1 MAQTGLSIA
10 IHNEHDGIDLAVVVG
25 GVVNDTT
32 APTLTEKLL
41 KIVRIRQ
48 PRVLHLDASAVEAAA
63 DLSRVRTT
71 VEEALRDLGGE
82 LTFDPPAAEVAHDA
96 SRPRVILPPPEID
109 MAARSALGAQIFAIE
124 PAQSIVFDL
133 TGVRFCDC
141 AGLSLFATA
150 KAHTD
155 GCGGDVVLRNPRAQ
169 VQRLLE
175 AVGMHDAF
183 TIERDPR

>member
-82 LTFDPPAAEVAHDA
+82 LTFDPPAAE
-96 SRPRVILPPPEID
+96 SP
-109 MAARSALGAQIFAIE
+109 MMQ
-124 PAQSIVFDL
+124 
-133 TGVRFCDC
+133 
-141 AGLSLFATA
+141 AG
-150 KAHTD
+150 
-155 GCGGDVVLRNPRAQ
+155 RA
-169 VQRLLE
+169 
-175 AVGMHDAF
+175 
-183 TIERDPR
+183 